1 MDVVLYVI
9 GALVIIS
16 FIAGFVGSSEMT
28 IALEIN
34 TLNTLNT
41 PFFKI
46 GIFSQR
52 YELEDG
58 NSEDEIIIGLF
69 LINIVVVFWKHYS
82 EDEE

>member
-1 MDVVLYVI
+1 MDVVFYVI
-9 GALVIIS
+9 GALVLIS
-16 FIAGFVGSSEMT
+16 FIAGFVGSNEMT
-28 IALEIN
+28 IALEI
-34 TLNTLNT
+34 NTLNT

>member
-1 MDVVLYVI
+1 MDVVFYVI
-9 GALVIIS
+9 GALVLIS

-28 IALEIN
+28 IALEI
-34 TLNTLNT
+34 NTLNT